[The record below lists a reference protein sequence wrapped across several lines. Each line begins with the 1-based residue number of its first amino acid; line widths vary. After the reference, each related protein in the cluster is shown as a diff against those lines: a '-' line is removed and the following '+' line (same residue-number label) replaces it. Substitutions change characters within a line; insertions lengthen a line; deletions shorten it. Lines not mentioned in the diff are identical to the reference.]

1 MALRKLLFQSKFRL
15 YKEEND
21 HEYDTRKIAELSRI
35 IFRHISRDL
44 NSDLRERMVDI
55 VGGQV
60 LELQEERWLKQG
72 YEEGEKQGFLNGEKQ
87 GRDSLLYSLV
97 MDNVL
102 TVSDTALR
110 AGKDEKQFIKDMKA
124 YLSEQKKASSDT

>member
-1 MALRKLLFQSKFRL
+1 
-15 YKEEND
+15 
-21 HEYDTRKIAELSRI
+21 
-35 IFRHISRDL
+35 
-44 NSDLRERMVDI
+44 MVDI

-60 LELQEERWLKQG
+60 LELQEDRWLKQG
-72 YEEGEKQGFLNGEKQ
+72 YEEGEKQGFLNGEKQGFLNGEKQGFLNGEKQ